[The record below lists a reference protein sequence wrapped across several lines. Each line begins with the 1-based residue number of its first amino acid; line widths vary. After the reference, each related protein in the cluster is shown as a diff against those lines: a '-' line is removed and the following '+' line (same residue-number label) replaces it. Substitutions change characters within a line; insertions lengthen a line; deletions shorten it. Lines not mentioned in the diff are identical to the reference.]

1 MEEVI
6 EKLELLK
13 EAGCKMVKCKVVDRN
28 IELNKEI
35 IELKKENKASKETIN
50 TLTNKLEKVVEDLK
64 ETIACLHESSKEM
77 FIPISVI
84 QNKID
89 EINRRI
95 DYLNTELSKCYI
107 EREKLGTETD
117 IDNNETAIFCMEQER
132 EYRYEQKRA
141 LQELLN
147 ERNK

>member
-1 MEEVI
+1 MQQKTYLNGYK
-6 EKLELLK
+6 KLQE
-13 EAGCKMVKCKVVDRN
+13 
-28 IELNKEI
+28 
-35 IELKKENKASKETIN
+35 KETEKFLKI
-50 TLTNKLEKVVEDLK
+50 LEDNSKTMLVKEVMELRTKVQN
-64 ETIACLHESSKEM
+64 S
-77 FIPISVI
+77 IPISVI

-89 EINRRI
+89 ELNRRI

-132 EYRYEQKRA
+132 EYRYEQIQV
-141 LQELLN
+141 LQELLE